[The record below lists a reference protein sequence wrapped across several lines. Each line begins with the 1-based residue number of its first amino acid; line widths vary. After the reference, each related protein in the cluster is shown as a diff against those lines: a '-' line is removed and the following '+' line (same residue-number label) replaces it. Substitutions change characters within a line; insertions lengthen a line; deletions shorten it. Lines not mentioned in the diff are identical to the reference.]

1 MLASNTVKIRAVLK
15 NSSIE
20 RFEIEGIISTII
32 LSTLY
37 FKHNSDIP
45 PFLKEVFDIEYKEY
59 VLKSR
64 TMILARTIRFV
75 DQLDSRN
82 TDIIRKSLL
91 KWFENFGYEETILK
105 NNNSRNSKNAAD
117 SWIDK

>member
-1 MLASNTVKIRAVLK
+1 MLSNNTVKIRALLK
-15 NSSIE
+15 NSSTE
-20 RFEIEGIISTII
+20 RFEIQGIVSTII

-45 PFLKEVFDIEYKEY
+45 PFLKEVFDIEYKDY

-75 DQLDSRN
+75 DKLDDKA
-82 TDIIRKSLL
+82 TDKIRKELL
-91 KWFENFGYEETILK
+91 KWFEDFGYDEPFSK
-105 NNNSRNSKNAAD
+105 NISRNKNAAD
-117 SWIDK
+117 SWMNK